1 MPLTRFGPSRYIHDL
16 PRFSSNKALKVNT
29 KFEKLLTVHLREL
42 GCPKSFLERH
52 FSGRFDFSAVRVQ
65 LVTSRPGA
73 ASGPLAESSG
83 LLRLRRTVLEMD
95 GIRSEILK
103 HGLRLECCTGSV
115 GWLNEQWLR
124 EFCDVASGKTR
135 LEKVSRDCKVPDVR
149 VVFPTYEDVDGCD
162 ELARKVGL
170 RSWSVQNE
178 GF

>member
-1 MPLTRFGPSRYIHDL
+1 
-16 PRFSSNKALKVNT
+16 VNT

-95 GIRSEILK
+95 GIRSKILK

-124 EFCDVASGKTR
+124 EFCDVASGKQG
-135 LEKVSRDCKVPDVR
+135 SRRSPGIVKCRMSGSSFLLMRMWTGVTSWRARWVFVR
-149 VVFPTYEDVDGCD
+149 VIEFRVK
-162 ELARKVGL
+162 RI
-170 RSWSVQNE
+170 
-178 GF
+178 